1 MEERLNLLSR
11 FSDERLKQLGRR
23 LIAFNAPELL
33 TQKERDAFN
42 TYTKNKWETEDEKAN
57 WTTTSKIKKQL
68 EELEGKGCDKTLL
81 NELKD
86 FYKDRLADKKSTIEF
101 DD

>member
-1 MEERLNLLSR
+1 MNLLSK

-33 TQKERDAFN
+33 TTNEQDAFDA
-42 TYTKNKWETEDEKAN
+42 YLKNKWEKEDEKPN
-57 WTTTSKIKKQL
+57 WTTTSIIKKQL
-68 EELEGKGCDKTLL
+68 KELKGKGCDITLL

-86 FYKDRLADKKSTIEF
+86 FYKDRLAEKKCLIVFE
-101 DD
+101 